1 MLSNHYGW
9 LYQGKHNWIVLCLMM
24 LGGAL
29 IRHSF
34 AARHKAHVQGRRTP
48 WEHAIVGTLVIVG
61 VMAWLAPKPPSAADN
76 AAPATFAAV
85 QAIVAERCMA
95 CHNAQLQSK
104 NVALHTPALIKQHAQ
119 AAYQQTA
126 VLKLMPMNNAT
137 GITEAERSVIRRWF
151 EAGAKTD

>member
-1 MLSNHYGW
+1 MLFRS
-9 LYQGKHNWIVLCLMM
+9 
-24 LGGAL
+24 
-29 IRHSF
+29 
-34 AARHKAHVQGRRTP
+34 RRTP

-151 EAGAKTD
+151 EAGANTD